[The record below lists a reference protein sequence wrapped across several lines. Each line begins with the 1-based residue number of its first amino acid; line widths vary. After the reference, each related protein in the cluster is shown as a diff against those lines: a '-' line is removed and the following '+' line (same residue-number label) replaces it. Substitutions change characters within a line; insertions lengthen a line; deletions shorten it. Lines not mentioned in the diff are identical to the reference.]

1 MLYSKW
7 KPGARTESEGRRL
20 VAATRFAFRRV
31 RDLPFVVWHGLGFR
45 RDWAEI
51 QGAVGVLLA
60 VDLRRRTTYS
70 VSVWESEED
79 LNRWLRSAD
88 HAEVIRKYGHR
99 VEHSKAAI
107 WWVDD
112 FKVRGAWKMAH
123 QQLAAADRGA
133 SRAGPAARLA
143 VEVSEDGTNRNAG
156 NARTTTSHASGS
168 GQTGHVLRRRP

>member
-7 KPGARTESEGRRL
+7 KAGACTESEGRRL

-31 RDLPFVVWHGLGFR
+31 RDLPFVVRHGLRFR

-79 LNRWLRSAD
+79 LNRWLRSAG
-88 HAEVIRKYGHR
+88 HVEVIRKYGHR
-99 VEHSKAAI
+99 VEDSTATI

-123 QQLAAADRGA
+123 QQLAAADQRN
-133 SRAGPAARLA
+133 SRAGPALPLA
-143 VEVSEDGTNRNAG
+143 VEATPSTAPGQHLHRSDRGA
-156 NARTTTSHASGS
+156 ARP
-168 GQTGHVLRRRP
+168 R